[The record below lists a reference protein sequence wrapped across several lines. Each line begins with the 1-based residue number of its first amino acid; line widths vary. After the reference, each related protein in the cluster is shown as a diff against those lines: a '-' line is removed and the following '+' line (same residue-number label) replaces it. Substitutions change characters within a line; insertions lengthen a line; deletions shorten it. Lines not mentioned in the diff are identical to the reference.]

1 MLSVETDLGLQRME
15 NSGSREQVSTQS
27 PVSTDLDRVTGRT
40 QAVVVEN

>member
-1 MLSVETDLGLQRME
+1 MLSVETDLGLQCME

-27 PVSTDLDRVTGRT
+27 PVSTDLDRLMRT